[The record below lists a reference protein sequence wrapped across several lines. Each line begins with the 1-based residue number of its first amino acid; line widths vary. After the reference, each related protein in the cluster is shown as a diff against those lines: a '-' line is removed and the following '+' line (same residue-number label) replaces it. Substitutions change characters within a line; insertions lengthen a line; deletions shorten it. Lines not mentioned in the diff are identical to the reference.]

1 MGRIIAACPARTE
14 AQTEMTG
21 QTETTVFPAVTGQR
35 NDSFPALASA
45 SLGKRWRVFGGH
57 TAILATSRPDS
68 PEPEEARACS
78 REQAENGET
87 PMSAG
92 NEERIGRDI
101 ALSVRDLTV
110 ALPKG
115 MERAHAAEGVSF
127 DLHRGQIL
135 CVIGESGSGKSV
147 TANTI
152 MGLLPKQITVT
163 AGSIQLEGREIVGM
177 GPEALRSLRGRVVS
191 MIFQD
196 PLSALNP
203 LMTVGAQVDEAMQA
217 HGIGTPTSR
226 RERAIELLTEV
237 GLPEPELMYHQ
248 YPFRLSGGQRQRVM
262 IAMALALEPS
272 ILIADEPTTALDVTT
287 QAQILDLIRDIQ
299 RRKGMSVM
307 FITHDFG
314 VVAEIADSVV
324 VMEKGHVVEQGSAK
338 QVLNSPNHPYTQRL
352 IAAVPHL
359 TGEDR
364 SASLPAKAVP
374 ILKVQGLVKTYR
386 SGSKLF
392 GTHRIVSAVKNVSF
406 ELGHGQTLGVV
417 GESGSGKSSL
427 GRLLVKLMAAD
438 SGKILFDGTDIAP
451 LQETE
456 FRPLRQKIQMIFQD
470 PFASLNPRMT
480 IGKIL
485 TVGPVAHGMDPALA
499 REQARALLDLV
510 GLDVRAFDRYPHEF
524 SGGQRQ
530 RIGIARALMFKPRLL
545 VADEAVSALDV
556 SIQAQILALL
566 DKIQRETGVS
576 MVFITHDL
584 RVASQIC
591 DRIAVM
597 QKGQIVEQGPPSQIF
612 LNPQSAYTRELVAA
626 IPGEHPAGRQ
636 AMAAGA

>member
-1 MGRIIAACPARTE
+1 M
-14 AQTEMTG
+14 
-21 QTETTVFPAVTGQR
+21 
-35 NDSFPALASA
+35 
-45 SLGKRWRVFGGH
+45 
-57 TAILATSRPDS
+57 
-68 PEPEEARACS
+68 
-78 REQAENGET
+78 
-87 PMSAG
+87 
-92 NEERIGRDI
+92 
-101 ALSVRDLTV
+101 
-110 ALPKG
+110 
-115 MERAHAAEGVSF
+115 
-127 DLHRGQIL
+127 
-135 CVIGESGSGKSV
+135 
-147 TANTI
+147 
-152 MGLLPKQITVT
+152 
-163 AGSIQLEGREIVGM
+163 
-177 GPEALRSLRGRVVS
+177 
-191 MIFQD
+191 
-196 PLSALNP
+196 
-203 LMTVGAQVDEAMQA
+203 
-217 HGIGTPTSR
+217 
-226 RERAIELLTEV
+226 TEV

-338 QVLNSPNHPYTQRL
+338 QVLNSPSHPYTQRL

-364 SASLPAKAVP
+364 AASRPAKADP
-374 ILKVQGLVKTYR
+374 ILKVEGLVKTYR
-386 SGSKLF
+386 SGSKIF

-427 GRLLVKLMAAD
+427 GGRLLVKLMAAD

-485 TVGPVAHGMDPALA
+485 TVGPPVAHGMDPALA
-499 REQARALLDLV
+499 REEARALLDLV
-510 GLDVRAFDRYPHEF
+510 GLDVRAYDRYPHEF

-597 QKGQIVEQGPPSQIF
+597 QKGRSSSRVRLARS
-612 LNPQSAYTRELVAA
+612 S
-626 IPGEHPAGRQ
+626 
-636 AMAAGA
+636 